1 MWQGGDPSVDMD
13 VQAAY
18 ATYFPIIREKCR
30 RMLRDPDEAQDVAQE
45 TFIRLWQAR
54 LRDEDPRRVTA
65 WVYRT
70 STHLAIDRL
79 RRRQSGVAPERPEEL
94 PEVAQVG
101 SLESSVQA
109 RQELERFARHLPADE
124 LEVVLLSRVDGLTQ
138 LEIAEVAQVS
148 ERTVRRLLTRFDE
161 RVEQLRKRGLA

>member
-1 MWQGGDPSVDMD
+1 MD
-13 VQAAY
+13 VQTAY

-54 LRDEDPRRVTA
+54 LRDGEPRRVTA

-79 RRRQSGVAPERPEEL
+79 RRLQSGMVPERPEEML
-94 PEVAQVG
+94 EAAQAG
-101 SLESSVQA
+101 SLERSVQA
-109 RQELERFARHLPADE
+109 RQELERFARHVPADE
-124 LEVVLLSRVDGLTQ
+124 LEVALLSRVDGLTQ
-138 LEIAEVAQVS
+138 LEIAEVTQVS

-161 RVEQLRKRGLA
+161 RVEQLRKRELA